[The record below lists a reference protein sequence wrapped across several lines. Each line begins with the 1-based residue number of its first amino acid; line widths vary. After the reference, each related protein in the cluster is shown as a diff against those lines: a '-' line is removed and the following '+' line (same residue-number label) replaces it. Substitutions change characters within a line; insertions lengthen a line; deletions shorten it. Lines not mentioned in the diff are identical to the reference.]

1 MSDRFDEPR
10 PSTPALSG
18 ATILQMVPALREE
31 PNARAAISVAQMLLQ
46 SGARALVAGRE
57 GPLVADLKAHGGEW
71 VSFASDS
78 VNPLTR
84 HRNNRQLEHLIGSE
98 RVDIVHAQC
107 RGSAAAAWH
116 AAQSV
121 AVWLVTTLPDAPPSS
136 GEFSQQIGDLARGDR
151 IIAPSS
157 YAATPV
163 IERLG
168 VPRERITVV
177 PRSVDTNVFDVRTV
191 HQNRLA
197 ALRNGWSIPPHQRVI
212 MTPGRVAPWNGQLL
226 LPEIARALLDSG
238 WRDMVFVIVGENRQH
253 RRYAEEVLE
262 RAQALQVAEMFR
274 ITGHCPDMPAAFAI
288 ADVVV
293 VPATEAPVLGR
304 VVAQAQAMS
313 RPVVASNIGVLP
325 EYLVTPPQMPED
337 VRTGWVT
344 IPGDAL
350 DIARALA
357 AALSLDDDAYQAMCA
372 RAREFAEY
380 MFSPESVAVATRAV
394 YRSLLARET

>member
-1 MSDRFDEPR
+1 
-10 PSTPALSG
+10 
-18 ATILQMVPALREE
+18 
-31 PNARAAISVAQMLLQ
+31 
-46 SGARALVAGRE
+46 
-57 GPLVADLKAHGGEW
+57 
-71 VSFASDS
+71 
-78 VNPLTR
+78 
-84 HRNNRQLEHLIGSE
+84 
-98 RVDIVHAQC
+98 
-107 RGSAAAAWH
+107 
-116 AAQSV
+116 
-121 AVWLVTTLPDAPPSS
+121 VWLVTTLPDAPPPP
-136 GEFSQQIGDLARGDR
+136 GAFDQQIGDLARGDR

-157 YAATPV
+157 YAATPF

-177 PRSVDTNVFDVRTV
+177 PRSVDTSLFDIRAVQ
-191 HQNRLA
+191 QNRLA
-197 ALRNGWSIPPHQRVI
+197 VLRNGWSIPSHQRVV

-226 LPEIARALLDSG
+226 LPKVARALLDCG

-344 IPGDAL
+344 TPGDAL
-350 DIARALA
+350 DVARALA
-357 AALSLDDDAYQAMCA
+357 TALSLDDDAYQAMCA

-394 YRSLLARET
+394 YRSLLAREP

>member
-10 PSTPALSG
+10 HPPPALAG

-31 PNARAAISVAQMLLQ
+31 PNARTAVNVAQVLLQ

-57 GPLVADLKAHGGEW
+57 GPLVADLKARGGEW
-71 VSFASDS
+71 VSFTSDT
-78 VNPLTR
+78 VNPFTR
-84 HRNNRQLEHLIGSE
+84 RRNNRLLEHLIGSE
-98 RVDIVHAQC
+98 RIDIIHAQC
-107 RGSAAAAWH
+107 LGGAAAAWQ

-121 AVWLVTTLPDAPPSS
+121 AVWLVTTLPDAPPPP
-136 GEFSQQIGDLARGDR
+136 GAFDLQIGELARGDR

-157 YAATPV
+157 YAATPF

-177 PRSVDTNVFDVRTV
+177 PRSVDTSVFDIRAVQ
-191 HQNRLA
+191 QNRLA
-197 ALRNGWSIPPHQRVI
+197 VLRNGWSIPPHQRVV
-212 MTPGRVAPWNGQLL
+212 MTPGRVAPWNGQVL
-226 LPEIARALLDSG
+226 LPEVARALLDSG
-238 WRDMVFVIVGENRQH
+238 WRDIVFVIVGENRQH

-274 ITGHCPDMPAAFAI
+274 ITGHCQDMPAAFAI

-313 RPVVASNIGVLP
+313 RPVVASNVGVLP

-344 IPGDAL
+344 TPGDAL
-350 DIARALA
+350 DLARALA

-394 YRSLLARET
+394 YRSLLARES

>member
-1 MSDRFDEPR
+1 
-10 PSTPALSG
+10 
-18 ATILQMVPALREE
+18 
-31 PNARAAISVAQMLLQ
+31 
-46 SGARALVAGRE
+46 
-57 GPLVADLKAHGGEW
+57 VADLKAHGGEW
-71 VSFASDS
+71 VSFMSDTA
-78 VNPLTR
+78 NPFTR
-84 HRNNRQLEHLIGSE
+84 RRNNRLLEHLIGSE
-98 RVDIVHAQC
+98 RIDIIHAQC
-107 RGSAAAAWH
+107 LGSAAAAWQ

-121 AVWLVTTLPDAPPSS
+121 AVWLVTTLPDAPPPP
-136 GEFSQQIGDLARGDR
+136 GAFDQQIGELARGDR

-157 YAATPV
+157 YAATPF

-177 PRSVDTNVFDVRTV
+177 PRSVDTGMFDIRAVQ
-191 HQNRLA
+191 QNRLA
-197 ALRNGWSIPPHQRVI
+197 VLRNGWSIPPHQRVV
-212 MTPGRVAPWNGQLL
+212 MTPGRVAPWNGQVL
-226 LPEIARALLDSG
+226 LPEVARALLDSG
-238 WRDMVFVIVGENRQH
+238 WRDIVFVIVGENRQH

-274 ITGHCPDMPAAFAI
+274 ITGHCQDMPAAFAI

-313 RPVVASNIGVLP
+313 RPVVASNVGVLP

-344 IPGDAL
+344 TPGDAL
-350 DIARALA
+350 DLARALA
-357 AALSLDDDAYQAMCA
+357 AALALDDDAYQAMCA

-394 YRSLLARET
+394 YRSLLAREP

>member
-10 PSTPALSG
+10 QPPPALAG

-31 PNARAAISVAQMLLQ
+31 PNARTAVNVAQVLLQ

-57 GPLVADLKAHGGEW
+57 GPLVADLKARGGEW
-71 VSFASDS
+71 VSFTSDT
-78 VNPLTR
+78 VNPFTR
-84 HRNNRQLEHLIGSE
+84 RRNNRLLEHLIGSE
-98 RVDIVHAQC
+98 RIDIIHAQC
-107 RGSAAAAWH
+107 LGGAAAAWQ

-121 AVWLVTTLPDAPPSS
+121 AVWLVTTLPDAPPPP
-136 GEFSQQIGDLARGDR
+136 GAFDLQIGELARGDR

-157 YAATPV
+157 YAATPF

-177 PRSVDTNVFDVRTV
+177 PRSVDTSVFDIRAVQ
-191 HQNRLA
+191 QNRLA
-197 ALRNGWSIPPHQRVI
+197 VLRNGWSIPSHQRVV
-212 MTPGRVAPWNGQLL
+212 MTPGRVAPWNGQVL
-226 LPEIARALLDSG
+226 LPEVARALLDSG
-238 WRDMVFVIVGENRQH
+238 WRDLVFVIVGENRQH

-313 RPVVASNIGVLP
+313 RPVVASNVGVLP

-344 IPGDAL
+344 TPGDPL
-350 DIARALA
+350 DLARALA

-394 YRSLLARET
+394 YRSLLARES

>member
-10 PSTPALSG
+10 SSTPALAG
-18 ATILQMVPALREE
+18 ATVLQVVPELREE
-31 PNARAAISVAQMLLQ
+31 PNARAAVNVAQILLQ

-57 GPLVADLKAHGGEW
+57 GPLVADLKARGGEW
-71 VSFASDS
+71 ISFAPDTM
-78 VNPLTR
+78 NPLTR
-84 HRNNRQLEHLIGSE
+84 RRNNRQLEHLVGSE
-98 RVDIVHAQC
+98 RVDIIHAQC
-107 RGSAAAAWH
+107 RGGAAAAWQ

-121 AVWLVTTLPDAPPSS
+121 AVWLVTTLPDAPPPP
-136 GEFSQQIGDLARGDR
+136 GEFDLQIGDLARGDR

-177 PRSVDTNVFDVRTV
+177 PRSVDTNVFDIRTV
-191 HQNRLA
+191 QQNRLA
-197 ALRNGWSIPPHQRVI
+197 VLRNTWSIPPQQRVI
-212 MTPGRVAPWNGQLL
+212 MTPGRVAPWNGQAL
-226 LPEIARALLDSG
+226 LPEVARALLDSG
-238 WRDMVFVIVGENRQH
+238 WREMVFVIVGENRQH
-253 RRYAEEVLE
+253 RRYAEEVLD

-274 ITGHCPDMPAAFAI
+274 ITGHCQDMPAAFAI

-313 RPVVASNIGVLP
+313 RPVVASNVGVLP

-344 IPGDAL
+344 TPGDAM

-357 AALSLDDDAYQAMCA
+357 AALSLDDGAYGAMCA
-372 RAREFAEY
+372 RAREFADY

-394 YRSLLARET
+394 YRSLLSRES

>member
-10 PSTPALSG
+10 PSTPALAG
-18 ATILQMVPALREE
+18 ATVLQVVPALREE
-31 PNARAAISVAQMLLQ
+31 PNARAAISVAQILLQ
-46 SGARALVAGRE
+46 SGARALVAGGE
-57 GPLVADLKAHGGEW
+57 GPLVADLKASGGEW
-71 VSFASDS
+71 ISFAPDT

-84 HRNNRQLEHLIGSE
+84 RRNNRLLEHLIGSE
-98 RVDIVHAQC
+98 RVDIIHAQC
-107 RGSAAAAWH
+107 LGGATAAWQ

-121 AVWLVTTLPDAPPSS
+121 AVWLVTTLPDAPPPP
-136 GEFSQQIGDLARGDR
+136 GGFDQQIGDLARGDR

-177 PRSVDTNVFDVRTV
+177 PRSVDTNVFDIRAVN
-191 HQNRLA
+191 QNRLA
-197 ALRNGWSIPPHQRVI
+197 VLRNGWSIPPHQRVI
-212 MTPGRVAPWNGQLL
+212 MAPGRVAPWNGQVL
-226 LPEIARALLDSG
+226 LPEVARALLDSG

-262 RAQALQVAEMFR
+262 RAQALQVTEMFR

-313 RPVVASNIGVLP
+313 RPVVASNVGVLP

-344 IPGDAL
+344 TPGDAL
-350 DIARALA
+350 DLARALA
-357 AALSLDDDAYQAMCA
+357 AALSLDDDAYQAMCL

-394 YRSLLARET
+394 YRSLLAREP